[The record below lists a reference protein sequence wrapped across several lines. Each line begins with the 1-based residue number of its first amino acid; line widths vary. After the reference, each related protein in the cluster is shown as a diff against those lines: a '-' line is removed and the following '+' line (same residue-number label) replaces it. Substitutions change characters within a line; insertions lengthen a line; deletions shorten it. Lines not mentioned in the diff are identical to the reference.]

1 MLYRDG
7 YFVLDYQHPSFKNR
21 VDLQDRQMKDGDVS
35 LILKDVTI
43 NDTGTYECRV
53 IQERTNRKRALLK
66 TRPISI
72 IYLRVVDP
80 PDQENITVQY
90 GQSVILPCQ
99 APNDKD
105 SIRVVRWT
113 KPGLQDENVYLYQD
127 GRFDPKEQNPIFK
140 NRVDLQ
146 DKEMKNGTA
155 SLILRN
161 VTTDDL
167 GAYECLILQSAATIS
182 SNNHISI
189 IYLSV
194 VDPPGQPGGDTEDGS
209 VGLKVGLSVCAALL
223 VAVASFLIYRKHKQQ
238 KNQDSYSPANCRL
251 VEMLQTSSMA

>member
-1 MLYRDG
+1 M
-7 YFVLDYQHPSFKNR
+7 SC
-21 VDLQDRQMKDGDVS
+21 
-35 LILKDVTI
+35 LILCSV
-43 NDTGTYECRV
+43 
-53 IQERTNRKRALLK
+53 LFPL
-66 TRPISI
+66 S
-72 IYLRVVDP
+72 
-80 PDQENITVQY
+80 DQENITVQY